1 MRHAL
6 VPTLA
11 ALLIAA
17 SLNRPAFAAQAPRA
31 IWTWEEESYA
41 MLDRTSAVDE
51 AITFFKAH
59 GITTVYLYADSFRER
74 NDIVDDPKRYK
85 AAIKRLHGAGLQVYA
100 LLGSGYLQTE
110 RYILPA
116 FRAVALAMVRRVFD
130 YNAKAEADERFD
142 GINLDIEPHIL
153 DEWSAK
159 RLELLGH
166 FLDMSAAIM
175 EEKRRYGQALDIGPA
190 MPFWWDGIELT
201 WKGKRRRV
209 SEHAQDL
216 YDYVALMDYR
226 DHAQGPDGLI
236 SHASDEIAY
245 GLKTG
250 KRVLLGVETTPNEI
264 QKVSFNHLTES
275 DMERELAAAEAHFKS
290 QKAFG
295 GFVVHHYRG
304 YRQWL
309 ERQNKKPANTR

>member
-1 MRHAL
+1 MAQVLNR
-6 VPTLA
+6 PLA
-11 ALLIAA
+11 ALLLAA
-17 SLNRPAFAAQAPRA
+17 ALNAPAAAAPASRA
-31 IWTWEEESYA
+31 VWTWEEESYA
-41 MLDRTSAVDE
+41 MLDRASAVDD
-51 AITFFKAH
+51 AIRFFKAH
-59 GITTVYLYADSFRER
+59 GITTVYLYADSLRER

-85 AAIKRLHGAGLQVYA
+85 TAIKRLHSAGLQVFA

-116 FRAVALAMVRRVFD
+116 FRAPALAMVRRVFD

-153 DEWSAK
+153 DEWPAK
-159 RLELLGH
+159 KLELLGH

-175 EEKRRYGQALDIGPA
+175 AEKRRYGQAIDIGPA
-190 MPFWWDGIELT
+190 IPFWWDGIELS
-201 WKGKRRRV
+201 WQGKRRRV
-209 SEHAQDL
+209 SEHTQDL

-226 DHAQGPDGLI
+226 DHAQGPDGMI
-236 SHASDEIAY
+236 SHASDEMAY
-245 GLKTG
+245 GMKAG

-264 QKVSFNHLTES
+264 QKVSFNHLTEA
-275 DMERELAAAEAHFKS
+275 DMERELATAEAYFKS

-309 ERQNKKPANTR
+309 QKQKAR

>member
-1 MRHAL
+1 MRHVL
-6 VPTLA
+6 IPSLA
-11 ALLIAA
+11 ALLVAA
-17 SLNRPAFAAQAPRA
+17 SLNAPACAAPAPRA

-41 MLDRTSAVDE
+41 MLDQASAVDE

-85 AAIKRLHGAGLQVYA
+85 TVIKRLHGAGLQVYA

-116 FRAVALAMVRRVFD
+116 FRAPAVAMARRIFD
-130 YNAKAEADERFD
+130 YNAKAESDERFD

-153 DEWSAK
+153 DEWPAK
-159 RLELLGH
+159 KFELLGH

-175 EEKRRYGQALDIGPA
+175 AEKRRYGQAIEIGPA
-190 MPFWWDGIELT
+190 IPFWWDGIELS
-201 WKGKRRRV
+201 WQGKRRHV
-209 SEHAQDL
+209 SEHAQEL

-236 SHASDEIAY
+236 SHASDEMAY
-245 GLKTG
+245 GLKAG
-250 KRVLLGVETTPNEI
+250 KRVLVGVETTPNEI
-264 QKVSFNHLTES
+264 QKVSFNHLTEA
-275 DMERELAAAEAHFKS
+275 DMERELGATEAHFRN

-309 ERQNKKPANTR
+309 QKQKAR

>member
-1 MRHAL
+1 VKPRRQAL
-6 VPTLA
+6 SHSLA
-11 ALLIAA
+11 ALLVAA
-17 SLNRPAFAAQAPRA
+17 SFTAQASAAQAPRA
-31 IWTWEEESYA
+31 IWTWEEDSYA
-41 MLDRTSAVDE
+41 MLDRPSAVDD
-51 AITFFKAH
+51 ALAFFKAH

-74 NDIVDDPKRYK
+74 NDIVDDPQRYK
-85 AAIKRLHGAGLQVYA
+85 ATIKRLHGAGLQVYA

-110 RYILPA
+110 RYILPT
-116 FRAVALAMVRRVFD
+116 FRALALAMVRRVFD
-130 YNAKAEADERFD
+130 YNTRAEADERFD

-159 RLELLGH
+159 KLELLGN

-175 EEKRRYGQALDIGPA
+175 AEKRRYGQAIDIGPA
-190 MPFWWDGIELT
+190 MPFWWDGIELN
-201 WKGKRRRV
+201 WQGKRRRV
-209 SEHAQDL
+209 SEHTQDL

-236 SHASDEIAY
+236 SHASDEMTY
-245 GLKTG
+245 GMKVG

-264 QKVSFNHLTES
+264 QKVSFNHLAEA
-275 DMERELAAAEAHFKS
+275 DMERELAATESHFKN

-304 YRQWL
+304 YRRWL
-309 ERQNKKPANTR
+309 EKQTKPNR

>member
-1 MRHAL
+1 MKPIPCVLRRSLATLL
-6 VPTLA
+6 V
-11 ALLIAA
+11 AA
-17 SLNRPAFAAQAPRA
+17 SLSAPVCAAPAPRA

-41 MLDRTSAVDE
+41 MLDRVSAVDE

-74 NDIVDDPKRYK
+74 NDIVDEPGRYK
-85 AAIKRLHGAGLQVYA
+85 AVIKRLHGAGLQVYA

-116 FRAVALAMVRRVFD
+116 FRAPALAMVRRVFD

-159 RLELLGH
+159 KLELLGY
-166 FLDMSAAIM
+166 FLDLSAAIM
-175 EEKRRYGQALDIGPA
+175 KEKRRYAQALDIGPA
-190 MPFWWDGIELT
+190 MPFWWDGIELS
-201 WKGKRRRV
+201 WQGKRRRV
-209 SEHAQDL
+209 SEHTQDL

-236 SHASDEIAY
+236 SHASDEMAY
-245 GLKTG
+245 GMKAG

-264 QKVSFNHLTES
+264 QKVSFNHLTQA
-275 DMERELAAAEAHFKS
+275 DMERELSATEAHYKN

-309 ERQNKKPANTR
+309 DKQSRKAR